1 MNTRRATAL
10 FGGLSL
16 LSVTARLLQLQ
27 GLHPLV
33 WDEIEFFRATDWVRR
48 GLVPYRDFWEH
59 HTPLQWFLFAP
70 ITALTNSPGVSAIL
84 LMRWAQ
90 LPLWV
95 ITFVLLRGWMRRAGV
110 SAFAAWTAM
119 TLVLCSTLFMLPAVE
134 YRVDVLGCVIYIAAL
149 FFLQR
154 IGESPR
160 FAFLGG
166 AMLCLAGLAN
176 LRLGPLAVLTLL
188 LVRVVRTRERAWG
201 GNTRANWCFAGAA
214 APFAAACAYFVAT
227 HSARLAW
234 QRLWSDNF
242 LADRFAQ
249 APVDWMFAHRFAVAF
264 GVRLVDSVPNFQL
277 SAVDPGGIAIV
288 VIGAAG
294 VVGALRRGFRAPG
307 DDFFL
312 AFLQVAN
319 LLFIAAMKYVF
330 NYHLEIAVLLMA
342 PLVAIEIDR
351 FATSESRRRALIALV
366 VIAAAVNVAAAVFRG
381 KESDTVY
388 EDFVMREADRRT
400 PPGSRVFDSVGW
412 PLHRDPAYRYW
423 FLRANV
429 FVMEEHKFFE
439 PYTIDDVLREPP
451 AAVIADYDVRKWL
464 AAHRPFGEFI
474 VTHYLPFWREIW
486 LPGFSARVTPL
497 APAARWI
504 VLADGTYDVYAS
516 ATLAAHPWY
525 RQPLDFERPLW
536 RGAGPPSH
544 ADRGARIDW
553 FVDGAAVT
561 APMTLA
567 LRRGQHLQAFSR
579 EPLPVGIMLINSRND
594 VVFCQPPR
602 GTTLEA
608 SDPPRWHVPDLGALL
623 LLAHGT
629 DAITPRTPC
638 HR

>member
-1 MNTRRATAL
+1 MNIRRATAL
-10 FGGLSL
+10 LGGLSL
-16 LSVTARLLQLQ
+16 LSVAARLLQLQ

-70 ITALTNSPGVSAIL
+70 VTALTNNPGVSAIL

-90 LPLWV
+90 LPLW
-95 ITFVLLRGWMRRAGV
+95 IIAFVLLRGWMRRAGI

-119 TLVLCSTLFMLPAVE
+119 TLVLCSTLFILPAVE
-134 YRVDVLGCVIYIAAL
+134 YRVDVLGCVLYVAAL

-154 IGESPR
+154 IGDHPR

-166 AMLCLAGLAN
+166 AMLCAAGLAN

-188 LVRVVRTRERAWG
+188 LVRVVRTRDRAWG
-201 GNTRANWCFAGAA
+201 GNARANWCFAGAA
-214 APFAAACAYFVAT
+214 AAFAAACAYFAAT
-227 HSARLAW
+227 HSARIAW

-249 APVDWMFAHRFAVAF
+249 GPQWMFLHRFAVAF
-264 GVRLVDSVPNFQL
+264 GLRLAGTEHGFQL
-277 SAVDPGGIAIV
+277 SAIDPGGIAIV
-288 VIGAAG
+288 VIGAIG
-294 VVGALRRGFRAPG
+294 IVRALRSFRAPG

-312 AFLQVAN
+312 AFVQVAN

-342 PLVAIEIDR
+342 PLVAMEVDR
-351 FATSESRRRALIALV
+351 FTTSDARRRAVIALV
-366 VIAAAVNVAAAVFRG
+366 VIAAAVNIAAAVFRG

-388 EDFVMREADRRT
+388 EDFVMREVDRRT
-400 PPGSRVFDSVGW
+400 PPGSKVFDSVGW

-429 FVMEEHKFFE
+429 FVMEQHRLFE
-439 PYTIDDVLREPP
+439 TYSIADVLRDPP
-451 AAVIADYDVRKWL
+451 TAVIADYDVRKWL
-464 AAHRPFGEFI
+464 AGHRPFGEFI
-474 VTHYLPFWREIW
+474 VTHYLPLWREIW
-486 LPGFSARVTPL
+486 LPGMSARVTPL

-504 VLADGTYDVYAS
+504 VLADGTYDLYAS
-516 ATLAAHPWY
+516 ANLATHPWY
-525 RQPLDFERPLW
+525 RQPLDFERSIW
-536 RGAGPPSH
+536 RGARPPTA

-553 FVDGAAVT
+553 FVDGVPISPST
-561 APMTLA
+561 TLT
-567 LRRGQHLQAFSR
+567 LRRGQRIEAISR
-579 EPLPVGIMLINSRND
+579 EPLAVGIMLIDSRND

-608 SDPPRWHVPDLGALL
+608 SDSPHWHVPNLGALVQI
-623 LLAHGT
+623 ARGT
-629 DAITPRTPC
+629 SAIAPRGPC
-638 HR
+638 RR

>member
-1 MNTRRATAL
+1 
-10 FGGLSL
+10 
-16 LSVTARLLQLQ
+16 
-27 GLHPLV
+27 
-33 WDEIEFFRATDWVRR
+33 
-48 GLVPYRDFWEH
+48 
-59 HTPLQWFLFAP
+59 
-70 ITALTNSPGVSAIL
+70 
-84 LMRWAQ
+84 MRWAQ
-90 LPLWV
+90 LPLWILTV
-95 ITFVLLRGWMRRAGV
+95 VLLRGWMRRAGI
-110 SAFAAWTAM
+110 SAFAAWTSM

-134 YRVDVLGCVIYIAAL
+134 YRVDVLGCAIYIAAL
-149 FFLQR
+149 YFLQR
-154 IGESPR
+154 IGDHPK
-160 FAFLGG
+160 FAVLGG

-188 LVRVVRTRERAWG
+188 LVRVVRTRDRAWG
-201 GNTRANWCFAGAA
+201 GNARANWCFVGAA
-214 APFAAACAYFVAT
+214 ATFGAACVYFAAT
-227 HSARLAW
+227 HSARIAW

-264 GVRLVDSVPNFQL
+264 GVRLVDSAPNFQL
-277 SAVDPGGIAIV
+277 SAVDPGGIAIL
-288 VIGAAG
+288 VIGGIG
-294 VVGALRRGFRAPG
+294 VVRALRHGFRAPG

-351 FATSESRRRALIALV
+351 LATSDSRRRAFIALV
-366 VIAAAVNVAAAVFRG
+366 VIAATVNVAAAVFRG
-381 KESDTVY
+381 KESDTLY

-400 PPGSRVFDSVGW
+400 PPGSKVFDSVGW

-429 FVMEEHKFFE
+429 FVMEEHKLFE
-439 PYTIDDVLREPP
+439 PYTIADVLRDPP

-474 VTHYLPFWREIW
+474 VTHYLPLWREIW
-486 LPGFSARVTPL
+486 LPGMSARVTPL
-497 APAARWI
+497 APAAHWI
-504 VLADGTYDVYAS
+504 VLADGTYDIYAS
-516 ATLAAHPWY
+516 TNLASHPWY

-536 RGAGPPSH
+536 RGIGPPTS

-553 FVDGAAVT
+553 FIDGAPISAT
-561 APMTLA
+561 TTLA
-567 LRRGQHLQAFSR
+567 LHRGQRLDAISR
-579 EPLPVGIMLINSRND
+579 ESLPVGIMLINARNETA
-594 VVFCQPPR
+594 FCQPPR

-608 SDPPRWHVPDLGALL
+608 SDPPHWHVPDLGALL
-623 LLAHGT
+623 QLARGT
-629 DAITPRTPC
+629 KSVTPRSPC

>member
-10 FGGLSL
+10 LGALSL
-16 LSVTARLLQLQ
+16 LSLLARLLQLQ
-27 GLHPLV
+27 GLHPIV

-59 HTPLQWFLFAP
+59 HTPLQWFFSAP

-90 LPLWV
+90 LPLW
-95 ITFVLLRGWMRRAGV
+95 IATFLLLRGWMRRAGI

-134 YRVDVLGCVIYIAAL
+134 YRVDVLGCALYIAAL

-154 IGESPR
+154 IGESPK
-160 FAFLGG
+160 FAFAGG

-188 LVRVVRTRERAWG
+188 LARVVRTRDRAWG
-201 GNTRANWCFAGAA
+201 GNARANWCFAGAA
-214 APFAAACAYFVAT
+214 AAFAAGCAYFAAT
-227 HSARLAW
+227 HSAGVAW

-249 APVDWMFAHRFAVAF
+249 APAWMFVHRFAIAF
-264 GVRLVDSVPNFQL
+264 GVRLSGAGPPFQL
-277 SAVDPGGIAIV
+277 SAIDPGGIAIV
-288 VIGAAG
+288 IIGAIG
-294 VVGALRRGFRAPG
+294 LVRALRGFRTPG
-307 DDFFL
+307 DDFSL
-312 AFLQVAN
+312 AFVQATN

-351 FATSESRRRALIALV
+351 IAITASRRRAVVALA
-366 VIAAAVNVAAAVFRG
+366 VIAAAVNIAAAVFRG

-388 EDFVMREADRRT
+388 EDFIMRETDRRT
-400 PPGSRVFDSVGW
+400 PPTSKVFDSVGW
-412 PLHRDPAYRYW
+412 ALHRDPAYRYW

-429 FVMEEHKFFE
+429 FVMEEHKLFE
-439 PYTIDDVLREPP
+439 SYTIADVLRDPP
-451 AAVIADYDVRKWL
+451 AAVIADYDTRKWL

-474 VTHYLPFWREIW
+474 VTHYVPLWREIW
-486 LPGFSARVTPL
+486 LPGMSARVTPL

-516 ATLAAHPWY
+516 TNLAAHPWY
-525 RQPLDFERPLW
+525 RQPLDFEHPLW
-536 RGAGPPSH
+536 RGAGPPTA
-544 ADRGARIDW
+544 ADRGARVDW
-553 FVDGAAVT
+553 FVDGAPIS
-561 APMTLA
+561 APATLT
-567 LRRGQHLQAFSR
+567 LRRGQRLDALSR
-579 EPLPVGIMLINSRND
+579 APLPVGIMLIAARND
-594 VVFCQPPR
+594 VAFCQPPR

-608 SDPPRWHVPDLGALL
+608 SDLPRWHVPNLGALAQ
-623 LLAHGT
+623 LASGT
-629 DAITPRTPC
+629 HSVASRTPC
-638 HR
+638 RR